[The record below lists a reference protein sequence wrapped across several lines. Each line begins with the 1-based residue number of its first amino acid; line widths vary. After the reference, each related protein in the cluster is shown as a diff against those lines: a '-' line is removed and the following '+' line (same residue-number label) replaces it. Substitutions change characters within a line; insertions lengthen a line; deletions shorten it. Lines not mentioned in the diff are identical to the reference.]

1 MQNILDQIMK
11 NIEAVTAIVLALA
24 GLITLIITKYKEIKD
39 TIDTIMNASKN
50 KAIVKVIPT
59 AVDLIT
65 QAKDNP
71 MGLADTL
78 VGKENVCLD
87 PLSIPAYVLN
97 KPDEAKKNIV
107 AQALIER
114 EPKLLK
120 KMKLKDL
127 FEVGNFVSGVY
138 QFVKPIIKSKK

>member
-1 MQNILDQIMK
+1 MQNILDQIMR

-39 TIDTIMNASKN
+39 AIDTIVNASKN

-71 MGLADTL
+71 IGLANSLTNPEKA
-78 VGKENVCLD
+78 VGD
-87 PLSIPAYVLN
+87 QPIPSYILN
-97 KPDEAKKNIV
+97 NPDEAKKNIV

-114 EPKLLK
+114 EPKKLK

-127 FEVGNFVSGVY
+127 LQVGNFVSDVY
-138 QFVKPIIKSKK
+138 QLVKPVIKGK

>member
-11 NIEAVTAIVLALA
+11 NIQAVTAIVLALA

-39 TIDTIMNASKN
+39 AIDTIMNASKN

-71 MGLADTL
+71 IGLANSL
-78 VGKENVCLD
+78 LNPEKAVGD
-87 PLSIPAYVLN
+87 HPIPSYVLN

-107 AQALIER
+107 AQALMER

>member
-1 MQNILDQIMK
+1 MQNILDQIMR

-24 GLITLIITKYKEIKD
+24 GLITLIIAKYKEIKD
-39 TIDTIMNASKN
+39 AIDTIVNASKN

-71 MGLADTL
+71 IGLADTL
-78 VGKENVCLD
+78 VGKESVCAD
-87 PLSIPAYVLN
+87 PAAIPAYILN
-97 KPDEAKKNIV
+97 RPDEAKKNIV
-107 AQALIER
+107 AQALVER

-138 QFVKPIIKSKK
+138 QFIKPIIKSKK